1 MRKSQSSIEYM
12 MILGFAL
19 IAIMILFIISIFYSG
34 QANDQLLIN
43 QVDQIAK
50 KIRDS
55 SESIYYLGQPSKT
68 TIKVYMPDKIKQI
81 NIAQKELV
89 FTVTTQKGETNIVYL
104 SRVNLSGSI
113 PTTPGIKYLTI
124 ESKGDYVLI
133 ST

>member
-1 MRKSQSSIEYM
+1 MKKSQSSVEYM

-19 IAIMILFIISIFYSG
+19 IAIMILFMVSIFYSG

-68 TIKVYMPDKIKQI
+68 TIKVYMPDGIKQI

-89 FTVTTQKGETNIVYL
+89 FTVTTKKGDTNIVYL

-113 PTTPGIKYLTI
+113 PITPGIKYLTI

-133 ST
+133 SI